1 MPEDLKPT
9 LDDFTAKVV
18 NDPAKPQETLLLQGF
33 LGASS
38 QPDHTRVYSDLTL
51 QSYVDVANTDII
63 HIEPISKDQ
72 SPMGGSYLWVKKD
85 ADVLPGTPTGPG
97 TAKAKF
103 LEGPIATEGAG
114 ASPAIVARPTVPIVA
129 CHPTIFVTACAPSL
143 RPGSCITEA
152 ACPTRN
158 PCFVGTA
165 AACQIPNPTINEVT
179 PQVQQVAAQP
189 VVHVAQPAQLAVAA
203 QPQFGVGGTA
213 PSVACPTWFCPPPQ
227 TAPFHCVLHTPN
239 CPQVAHHTVAP
250 VCHQTVMASVCII
263 CPTHGCTQ
271 VGPECPMHTPLC
283 PQEAAPVAVAAPR
296 AMVAPAAG
304 PATVAPAQCVATAVV
319 ALCAPTPLHNCPTQ
333 LCPTPLH
340 HCPSV
345 SGFDCP
351 SVNRFH
357 CPSVAGFDCPS
368 VNEFHC
374 PSVNNF
380 ECPPK
385 TSAAAH
391 CPPTPNIQHCPT
403 PNMICQ
409 THNFNCPGPSVLD
422 VCQTA
427 GPHLC

>member
-1 MPEDLKPT
+1 MPEDLKPK

-18 NDPAKPQETLLLQGF
+18 NDPGKPQETLLLQGF

-38 QPDHTRVYSDLTL
+38 EPDHTRVYPDLSL
-51 QSYVDVANTDII
+51 QSYVDVANADII
-63 HIEPISKDQ
+63 HLEPISKDQ
-72 SPMGGSYLWVKKD
+72 SPMGGSYLWIKKD
-85 ADVLPGTPTGPG
+85 AGVIPGTPTGPG

-103 LEGPIATEGAG
+103 LEGPIAAESVR
-114 ASPAIVARPTVPIVA
+114 ASPSVPLTRITA
-129 CHPTIFVTACAPSL
+129 PIPLCHPTILVNACVPVTVTF
-143 RPGSCITEA
+143 RPTH
-152 ACPTRN
+152 N

-179 PQVQQVAAQP
+179 PQAQQVA
-189 VVHVAQPAQLAVAA
+189 HVAQPAQLALAA
-203 QPQFGVGGTA
+203 QPQFGGAGA
-213 PSVACPTWFCPPPQ
+213 PSVGCPTWFCPPPH
-227 TAPFHCVLHTPN
+227 TAAVHCVPHTPQ
-239 CPQVAHHTVAP
+239 CPQLAHQA
-250 VCHQTVMASVCII
+250 
-263 CPTHGCTQ
+263 
-271 VGPECPMHTPLC
+271 
-283 PQEAAPVAVAAPR
+283 AAPHAQ
-296 AMVAPAAG
+296 AG
-304 PATVAPAQCVATAVV
+304 PAIPATTGAALCAATAVV